1 MGKTAD
7 QDTQR
12 VREEAAVTSR
22 EAGVAEER
30 ITVEG
35 ETTEMMA
42 TVSMMIEGVIEIT
55 EKGADLERG
64 DER

>member
-22 EAGVAEER
+22 EAGAAEEKS
-30 ITVEG
+30 TVEG
-35 ETTEMMA
+35 ETTETMV

-55 EKGADLERG
+55 ERGADLERG
-64 DER
+64 NEK